1 MCGHNPTGCDP
12 TFEQWKQIASICKER
27 DLRPIFDTTYQG
39 FVSGD
44 WDKDAEGLRY
54 FQATLLAE
62 KLNFKSRP
70 QPRPYLQVGAN
81 IYEGFI

>member
-12 TFEQWKQIASICKER
+12 TFDQWKQIANICKER

-54 FQATLLAE
+54 FHE
-62 KLNFKSRP
+62 
-70 QPRPYLQVGAN
+70 
-81 IYEGFI
+81 